1 MEFIPYA
8 WLSGDEEGKEIEVKE
23 KIGIER
29 FGKNSMVSGMGSML
43 VIAMVLAGVIC
54 IMLII
59 KVITR
64 YSTKI
69 MRVYLK
75 IKAKIQYNSIL
86 RYVL

>member
-8 WLSGDEEGKEIEVKE
+8 WLSGDEEGNDIEVKE

-29 FGKNSMVSGMGSML
+29 FGKNSLVSGMGSML
-43 VIAMVLAGVIC
+43 VIAIVLTSVIC

-59 KVITR
+59 RTVTR
-64 YSTKI
+64 CSAKI
-69 MRVYLK
+69 MKVYLK
-75 IKAKIQYNSIL
+75 IKSKIQYNSIL